1 MESAEETLGS
11 LQAEEARLSTAIH
24 LQGRDKG
31 AADAVLA
38 DQKEKISRAEAR
50 LTRLRE
56 DLVRLRGDDDAQ
68 VMDADLRLADVR
80 EMNRAV
86 LRELKT
92 MAAKIPAAGI
102 VEQLELAGLSLTVA
116 GRG

>member
-1 MESAEETLGS
+1 MGTGTGS
-11 LQAEEARLSTAIH
+11 GT
-24 LQGRDKG
+24 
-31 AADAVLA
+31 
-38 DQKEKISRAEAR
+38 
-50 LTRLRE
+50 
-56 DLVRLRGDDDAQ
+56 
-68 VMDADLRLADVR
+68 LADVR